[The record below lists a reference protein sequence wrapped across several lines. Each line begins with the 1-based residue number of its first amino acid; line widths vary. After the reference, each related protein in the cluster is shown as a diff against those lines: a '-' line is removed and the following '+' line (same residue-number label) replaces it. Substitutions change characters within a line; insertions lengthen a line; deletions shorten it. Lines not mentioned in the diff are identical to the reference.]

1 MSDFSPARQEFAEL
15 AQRIRA
21 GRQAIEQA
29 MCNALHVALDVGEAL
44 IEARTRVSVGQW
56 GRWLSANCSLSVRS
70 AKLYVQLAR
79 HRAEIEDAMQQV
91 PELSLRGAR
100 RVISKPT
107 ETVSNPK
114 KSDLIATLDKA
125 TDAELTEALAALGFD
140 RFLQVMPAEWRP
152 RLEARAGGQM
162 ISRAKVR
169 HPNVRL
175 KNLDKAKLRLVGGTE
190 ASPTPH

>member
-1 MSDFSPARQEFAEL
+1 MSDFSPARQELAEL

-152 RLEARAGGQM
+152 RLEARAGGSDDQPREGAA
-162 ISRAKVR
+162 SECSAEELGQSQAPACRR
-169 HPNVRL
+169 H
-175 KNLDKAKLRLVGGTE
+175 
-190 ASPTPH
+190 